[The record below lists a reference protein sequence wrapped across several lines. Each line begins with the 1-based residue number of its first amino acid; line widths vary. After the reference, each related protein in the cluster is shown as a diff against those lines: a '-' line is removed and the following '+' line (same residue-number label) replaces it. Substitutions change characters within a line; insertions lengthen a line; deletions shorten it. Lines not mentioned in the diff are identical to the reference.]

1 MRNIKS
7 ESGAITILVL
17 VSVLFMLSFLISS
30 YVIIANKVQAQKEII
45 AQTKSIYENYNL
57 EDIYNSYFGKNII
70 PITDKEQLLSI
81 GTGNDKIIDGNYYD
95 FANNKETVYLL
106 MNDIEFTA
114 YTEETLKD
122 ENGNYYWTPIGE
134 RTDLLAGFEG
144 NNNKI
149 RVKYRDDENEEYTV
163 EYSNK
168 ESYSEP
174 EYKVKV
180 IPRVMNEDGE
190 VLSSAKIL
198 SAIGEEEFKEVGTG
212 EMELSIKRLEATKV
226 KSISESYKDSG
237 IETIYIKNP
246 NKIKEYNLVL
256 GKYAFTIMPTPS
268 NATVTINGENRTTI
282 SVNKGEEVSWKVEAT
297 GYDAKSGTYVVQ
309 DDSTMNVSLD
319 RTICT
324 FTIIPTPADAIVIIN
339 GENRSSINVE
349 YGTMVTY
356 SVAREGY
363 HPQEGSKTI
372 TDNSTIPISLTK
384 IVYVP
389 FSKTGYITVVSNGS
403 YTGLF
408 NGGEVK
414 INHSVSYDGTNI
426 DMGNFTIQTRNFDIP
441 SDATI
446 SKVTVYYSYKQSR
459 ASAQLYTNR
468 VRISIYAGKTEKM
481 AEYGTDPVSNSYV
494 TLKHELTNIT
504 RQELDQNIIIHL
516 RSYYRGSLSSTA
528 YIKNV
533 YCVVEG
539 TYPT

>member
-95 FANNKETVYLL
+95 FANNKETIYLL

-168 ESYSEP
+168 ENYSEP
-174 EYKVKV
+174 KYKVKV

-212 EMELSIKRLEATKV
+212 EIELSIKRLEATKV
-226 KSISESYKDSG
+226 KAMSESYKDSG

-282 SVNKGEEVSWKVEAT
+282 SAGKGEEIKWSVELE
-297 GYDAKSGTYVVQ
+297 GYNGKSGTYIVE
-309 DDSTMNVSLD
+309 DDNTINVSLD
-319 RTICT
+319 KKIYTVTIN
-324 FTIIPTPADAIVIIN
+324 PTPSDATVIIN
-339 GENRSSINVE
+339 GENRQSIEVE
-349 YGTMVTY
+349 HGTTISY
-356 SVAREGY
+356 SVSREGY
-363 HPQEGSKTI
+363 HSQEGTKNI
-372 TDNSTIPISLTK
+372 TDNTTLQISLK
-384 IVYVP
+384 EIVYVP
-389 FSKTGYITVVSNGS
+389 FSKTGYISSVSNSS
-403 YTGLF
+403 YSGLI
-408 NGGEVK
+408 NGGETTIK
-414 INHSVSYDGTNI
+414 HAISYNGTNI
-426 DMGNFTIQTRNFDIP
+426 DMGDFTINTASFTDIP
-441 SDATI
+441 SDATV

-459 ASAQLYTNR
+459 SSTSLYVNR
-468 VRISIYAGKTEKM
+468 VRISIYAGNTEKM
-481 AEYGTDPVSNSYV
+481 AEYGTDTVANSYV
-494 TLKHELTNIT
+494 TGKHELTNIS
-504 RQELDQNIIIHL
+504 RQELNQK
-516 RSYYRGSLSSTA
+516 Y
-528 YIKNV
+528 KN
-533 YCVVEG
+533 
-539 TYPT
+539 PLKKLL